1 MEKNV
6 KVSNTINASHWH
18 YDISTLEQL
27 IFKFTPSRRLLK
39 KGEISCMNI
48 YYDLYEG
55 SQLKTV
61 KCIAEISKCQ
71 TLVNR
76 HGHDRLVTIEN
87 NIDN

>member
-1 MEKNV
+1 M
-6 KVSNTINASHWH
+6 NT
-18 YDISTLEQL
+18 
-27 IFKFTPSRRLLK
+27 
-39 KGEISCMNI
+39 
-48 YYDLYEG
+48 YYDLFEG

-87 NIDN
+87 NIDNQAFKILPIENCSFIKNAKESLGAINF